1 MAQKASEQLVDVLID
16 WHVKHVYGLPGD
28 SIDTTVDALR
38 KQQDQIGFVQVR
50 HEEVASLA
58 AAAEAKL
65 TGKLG
70 VCLSIGGPGA
80 IHMLNGLYDA
90 KMDHVPV
97 LALLGQVDTQFLN
110 EEYFQEV
117 NTPQL
122 FADVAV
128 YNKLISATDN
138 LAEIVD
144 EAIRTAYEK
153 HGVAVLTIPDNLP
166 EQRVSD
172 HYISSASS
180 FQLTSPQIDE
190 NRLNTAAKLICDSK
204 KPLALVG
211 LGAKKAGSQVAAF
224 LEQNNIPF
232 ISTLPA
238 KGIIGDNHPN
248 SLGNVGKLGTKPAY
262 EAMQNTDLLLM
273 FGTNYPYTAYLP
285 KPGTAKSIQINTS
298 ASAIGKR
305 YPADVGLVA
314 DIKDVIKQLNSSE
327 TTILHPDDGFLK
339 ACQEN
344 VANWNRW
351 MTGKRELD
359 SKPVAPEALF
369 NDINETAPLNTIY
382 SIDVG
387 TATSWSARFL
397 NVSPTQK
404 FILSSYLGTMGCAL
418 PGAIAAKINYP
429 DRPVIS
435 VNGDGAFAM
444 VMQDFITAVKYKL
457 PLINIVLNNSKLA
470 FIEYEQ
476 QAAGQLNYQIDLQ
489 DMDYAKFADAA
500 GGVGITAK
508 TSEEFKNALNRAYR
522 VQNMPVLINAY
533 VSDDAPLPG
542 KIVGQ
547 EAKGY
552 MKFGSQYLK
561 EEKKIPELPPLKD
574 ILRQFF

>member
-16 WHVKHVYGLPGD
+16 WHIKHVYGLPGD

-38 KQQDQIGFVQVR
+38 KKQDQISFVQVR

-110 EEYFQEV
+110 EAYFQEV
-117 NTPQL
+117 NTPEL
-122 FADVAV
+122 FSDVAV
-128 YNKLISATDN
+128 YNKLITASDN

-153 HGVAVLTIPDNLP
+153 HGVAVLTLPDNLP
-166 EQRVSD
+166 EQKAASP
-172 HYISSASS
+172 YTSSANT
-180 FQLTSPQIDE
+180 FQLTAPQVDDE
-190 NRLNTAAKLICDSK
+190 RIKAAVKLIRESK

-211 LGAKKAGSQVAAF
+211 LGAKNAGSQVGNF
-224 LEQNNIPF
+224 LKRNQIPF

-238 KGIIGDNHPN
+238 KGIIGDSHPN

-262 EAMQNTDLLLM
+262 EAMQNTDLLIML
-273 FGTNYPYTAYLP
+273 GTNYPYKAYLP
-285 KPGTAKSIQINTS
+285 KPGTAKSIQVNLDP
-298 ASAIGKR
+298 AAIGKR

-314 DIKDVIKQLNSSE
+314 DIKDVLHRLDLAE
-327 TTILHPDDGFLK
+327 TTVLHPDDSFLK

-351 MTGKRELD
+351 MAGKRELD
-359 SKPVAPEALF
+359 TTPLAPEALF
-369 NDINETAPLNTIY
+369 NEINETAPLNTIY

-397 NVSPTQK
+397 NVSPSQK
-404 FILSSYLGTMGCAL
+404 FILSAYLGTMGCAL
-418 PGAIAAKINYP
+418 PGAIAAKLNYP

-500 GGVGITAK
+500 GGVGIIAK
-508 TSEEFKNALNRAYR
+508 TPKEFNQALNRAYR

-533 VSDDAPLPG
+533 VRDDAPLPG
-542 KIVGQ
+542 KIVGE

-574 ILRQFF
+574 IMRQFF